1 MKTFDWKTAILDVL
15 AIDEGAN
22 QALLK
27 HVHPKVW
34 RAELPEGS
42 GKKTIASTFAHI
54 HNARLMWLKMTGKRT
69 GLPAPLDRHRC
80 TKRQAALALTRSAE
94 AVARH
99 IGSAL
104 ERPDGRISGFPPNAV
119 AFLCY
124 LVSHDAHHRG
134 QIFLLSRQLGHRLPG
149 AAAYGVWQWN
159 RIRSS
164 LPVRR
169 RRA

>member
-27 HVHPKVW
+27 HIHPKVW

-54 HNARLMWLKMTGKRT
+54 HNVRLMWLKVTGKRT
-69 GLPAPLDRHRC
+69 GLPVPLDRHRC

-94 AVARH
+94 AVSRH
-99 IGSAL
+99 IRSAL
-104 ERPDGRISGFPPNAV
+104 EASGRPHFRVPPERRRLPVLPRLPRRPSPRPDLFTLAPAPPSSPRGRRQRRLAV
-119 AFLCY
+119 EQ
-124 LVSHDAHHRG
+124 D
-134 QIFLLSRQLGHRLPG
+134 
-149 AAAYGVWQWN
+149 
-159 RIRSS
+159 
-164 LPVRR
+164 
-169 RRA
+169 